1 MHGRQR
7 VEDAHIADLVPMR
20 VDKAVLHAVFLYSV
34 DEIRALLVAHA
45 AYPEGAMPHRVDSL
59 ATCDRMRHPRICNQ
73 KGGMAMNST
82 PQIYALG
89 LLHGGLLLGFVWLVW
104 PKRK

>member
-1 MHGRQR
+1 MDN
-7 VEDAHIADLVPMR
+7 EP
-20 VDKAVLHAVFLYSV
+20 
-34 DEIRALLVAHA
+34 DE
-45 AYPEGAMPHRVDSL
+45 
-59 ATCDRMRHPRICNQ
+59 
-73 KGGMAMNST
+73 KGGESEMNTT

>member
-1 MHGRQR
+1 MRQR
-7 VEDAHIADLVPMR
+7 ETNDLLLYLLSKRLIRLPFYGTQQSRNVEAIQ
-20 VDKAVLHAVFLYSV
+20 
-34 DEIRALLVAHA
+34 
-45 AYPEGAMPHRVDSL
+45 
-59 ATCDRMRHPRICNQ
+59 RHSKICNQ
-73 KGGMAMNST
+73 RGGMAMNS